1 MSSSARADGPIS
13 LAAPPLRGVRILD
26 LSQFLAGPFCTQILA
41 DLGAEIIKIEP
52 QAGDPTRVLPP
63 YAYKG
68 EGAYFLAINRTKR
81 SVVLDLATHDGR
93 NVFYDLVRRAD
104 VVVEA
109 YRPGVAKKLGVDY
122 DALKGINPRIVYC
135 SISGFGQD
143 GPYAARPAYDMI
155 VQALSGAMSLTGEV
169 GGRPVRSGTPI
180 GDLNAG
186 QCAATAIVAALWER
200 ERSGVGQSID
210 VAMLDVQVAM
220 LTYLAEYYLISGDV
234 PGLQGRGHM
243 SIPTYNAFRA
253 HDGRDVLICA
263 NTERMWQQLCQALEM
278 PELVNDPRF
287 ETNERRHANR
297 ADLEPILER
306 AFAMHDSE
314 DLLARFHEHGIP
326 SAPVNSVA
334 EALAD
339 PQVVHRQM
347 VREVP
352 HVLGGAIRVVGN
364 PVKFSRSQE
373 GEFTSPPTLGQHTEV
388 VLREVLEYRPE
399 QIETLRQ
406 QGAFGSEAAA
416 SADPTKTRGP
426 VT

>member
-1 MSSSARADGPIS
+1 MSP
-13 LAAPPLRGVRILD
+13 AAPPLRGVRLID
-26 LSQFLAGPFCTQILA
+26 LTQFLAGPFCTQILA

-52 QAGDPTRVLPP
+52 QAGDPSRALPP
-63 YAYKG
+63 YFYKG
-68 EGAYFLAINRTKR
+68 EGAYFLAINRGKR
-81 SVVLDLATHDGR
+81 SVVLDLATEGGR
-93 NVFYDLVRRAD
+93 GVFYDLVRRAD

-109 YRPGVAKKLGVDY
+109 YRPGVVKKLGVDY
-122 DALKGINPRIVYC
+122 GTLKAINPRIVYC

-143 GPYAARPAYDMI
+143 GPYATRPAYDMI

-186 QCAATAIVAALWER
+186 QFAATAILAALWER
-200 ERSGVGQSID
+200 ERSGMGQFID

-220 LTYLAEYYLISGDV
+220 LCYLAQYYLISGDV

-253 HDGRDVLICA
+253 RDGRDVLICA

-278 PELVNDPRF
+278 PELANDPRF

-297 ADLEPILER
+297 AELEPILER
-306 AFAMHDSE
+306 AFALRGSD
-314 DLLARFHEHGIP
+314 DLLGRFHKHGIP

-352 HVLGGAIRVVGN
+352 HTLGGAIRMLGN
-364 PVKFSRSQE
+364 PIRFSRSGE
-373 GEFTSPPTLGQHTEV
+373 GELTSPPTLGQHTEM
-388 VLREVLEYRPE
+388 VLREVLEYSPE
-399 QIETLRQ
+399 RIETLRQ
-406 QGAFGSEAAA
+406 RGAFGSATAATSEPA
-416 SADPTKTRGP
+416 KRRGP